1 VNNSARLPLVLLAG
15 SLIGFGQQTP
25 APKIDS
31 VLAEAQQA
39 QATGDYAAAA
49 NDYKQ
54 AVRIEPNMPQLW
66 ANLGLMQQEC
76 GDIAGA
82 IESFQHARRLDPSLY
97 VPNLFLGIDNAHLG
111 KAQEAVP
118 YLLASEKLNK
128 NDPQAPL
135 ALGRTYIALRKFHAA
150 AYELERATSLDPKL
164 GAAWFTL
171 GIARLDEVEDEART
185 MSEEGKESPFSGALY
200 AESLAKQARFSE
212 AASLYKTLLDA
223 KDQPP
228 CLRSD
233 LGFALLR
240 ARDHEG
246 ASAAF
251 SSELAAHPECGL
263 AILGQ
268 ARLALDG
275 GETAQAVKLLNE
287 LWNRDHGFVESSAA
301 VLLEGLSAEK
311 ASAAVGALLGGTNGE
326 LPPDLSNALMVAFNL
341 SGQAAT
347 NPDLAP
353 PATVNADATTSDG
366 TDRTAQQDY
375 AAGHFEQCVR
385 RLGAKPAV
393 LSAPQLRLLAAC
405 AFFTGDNQ
413 GAANAANILLAQ
425 PPHSLEALYWSIQ
438 ANERLAFRS
447 LARFQDLE
455 PDSARSHV
463 LLGDIYHQLDRP
475 DDAQAEYS
483 KALALVPGDPAAM
496 LGLATVYLSNNNSAG
511 AMEIAQAALLHS
523 PNDPELNLIV
533 AEALIGQRQYAE
545 AEPYLNRSLSGKPQM
560 IPRIHALMGKVYA
573 ETGRTHEAIEQL
585 KLGAPSDEDGSV
597 EYLLARLYR
606 QIGDTRQA
614 TDALNRMKTI
624 KQQRDARGFKQVQD
638 PDLAPLESSANRPG
652 AP

>member
-1 VNNSARLPLVLLAG
+1 VNHYKLLLVLLAG
-15 SLIGFGQQTP
+15 SMIGLGQQTP
-25 APKIDS
+25 VAKIDS

-49 NDYKQ
+49 NDYQQ

-66 ANLGLMQQEC
+66 ANLGLMQHEC
-76 GDIAGA
+76 GDITGA
-82 IESFQHARRLDPSLY
+82 IDSFQHARRLDPSLY
-97 VPNLFLGIDNAHLG
+97 VPNLFIGIDSAHLG

-118 YLLASEKLNK
+118 YLLASEKLNR

-135 ALGRTYIALRKFHAA
+135 ALGRTYIALRKFQAA
-150 AYELERATSLDPKL
+150 AYQLERATSLDPKL
-164 GAAWFTL
+164 GDAWFTL

-212 AASLYKTLLDA
+212 AASLYKTLLNA
-223 KDQPP
+223 PDQPP

-233 LGFALLR
+233 WGFALLR
-240 ARDHEG
+240 ARDRDG

-251 SSELAAHPECGL
+251 SSELSAHPECGL

-268 ARLALDG
+268 ASLALDG
-275 GETAQAVKLLNE
+275 GDAAHAVKLLNE
-287 LWNRDHGFVESSAA
+287 LWVRDHGFVEANAA
-301 VLLEGLSAEK
+301 VLLEGLPAEK
-311 ASAAVGALLGGTNGE
+311 ASEITAALLGGANGE
-326 LPPDLSNALMVAFNL
+326 LPADLSSALMVAFNL
-341 SGQAAT
+341 TGQPTTDPGMAPSLAAK
-347 NPDLAP
+347 PDA
-353 PATVNADATTSDG
+353 AVI
-366 TDRTAQQDY
+366 DRAELTAQQDY
-375 AAGHFEQCVR
+375 EAGHFEQCAR
-385 RLGAKPAV
+385 RLGAKPSV
-393 LSAPQLRLLAAC
+393 LSAQQLRLLAAC

-413 GAANAANILLAQ
+413 AAANAASILRAQ
-425 PPHSLEALYWSIQ
+425 PPHLLEALYWSIQ
-438 ANERLAFRS
+438 ANERLAFDA

-483 KALALVPGDPAAM
+483 KALALAPGDPAAM

-511 AMEIAQAALLHS
+511 AVEIAQAALLRS
-523 PNDPELNLIV
+523 PDDPELNLIM
-533 AEALIGQRQYAE
+533 AEALVGERQYQK
-545 AEPYLNRSLSGKPQM
+545 AEPYVNKSLAGKPQM
-560 IPRIHALMGKVYA
+560 LPRIHALMGKVYA
-573 ETGRTHEAIEQL
+573 ETGRTQEAIEQL
-585 KLGAPSDEDGSV
+585 KLGAPSDEDGSI

-606 QIGDTRQA
+606 QIGDTKDA

-638 PDLAPLESSANRPG
+638 PDLAPLESSASRAG

>member
-1 VNNSARLPLVLLAG
+1 M
-15 SLIGFGQQTP
+15 IGFGQQTP
-25 APKIDS
+25 APKFES
-31 VLAEAQQA
+31 VVAEAQQA
-39 QATGDYAAAA
+39 QAAGDYASAA
-49 NDYKQ
+49 NDYEQ

-97 VPNLFLGIDNAHLG
+97 VPNLFLGIDSAHLG

-150 AYELERATSLDPKL
+150 AYELERATSLDPNL

-171 GIARLDEVEDEART
+171 GIARLDEVEDDART

-223 KDQPP
+223 RDQPP
-228 CLRSD
+228 CLRSEW
-233 LGFALLR
+233 GFALLR
-240 ARDHEG
+240 AHDHDG

-268 ARLALDG
+268 AKLALDG
-275 GETAQAVKLLNE
+275 GEAAQAVKLLNE
-287 LWNRDHGFVESSAA
+287 LWDRDHGFVVSNAA
-301 VLLEGLSAEK
+301 VLLEGLPAEN
-311 ASAAVGALLGGTNGE
+311 ASSAAGELLGGANGE

-341 SGQAAT
+341 SGQTATDPGATSPAMPETAA
-347 NPDLAP
+347 A
-353 PATVNADATTSDG
+353 ASEG
-366 TDRTAQQDY
+366 TERAAQQDY
-375 AAGHFEQCVR
+375 AAGHFEQCAR
-385 RLGAKPAV
+385 RLGAKSAG
-393 LSAPQLRLLAAC
+393 LSAPELRLLAAC

-413 GAANAANILLAQ
+413 SAANAASILRAQ
-425 PPHSLEALYWSIQ
+425 QPHSLEALYWSIQ
-438 ANERLAFRS
+438 ANERLAFQS
-447 LARFQDLE
+447 LARFQDVE

-483 KALALVPGDPAAM
+483 KALALTPGDAAAM

-511 AMEIAQAALLHS
+511 AMEIAQAALLRT

-533 AEALIGQRQYAE
+533 AEAMIGQRQYAE

-573 ETGRTHEAIEQL
+573 ETGRTREAIEQL

-597 EYLLARLYR
+597 EYLLGRLYR
-606 QIGDTRQA
+606 QIGDTREA
-614 TDALNRMKTI
+614 NEALNRMKTI
-624 KQQRDARGFKQVQD
+624 KQQRDARGFRQVQD
-638 PDLAPLESSANRPG
+638 PDLAPLESSAQQPG

>member
-1 VNNSARLPLVLLAG
+1 VNNAARLPLVLLAG
-15 SLIGFGQQTP
+15 SMIGFGQQTP
-25 APKIDS
+25 ALKIES

-66 ANLGLMQQEC
+66 ANLGLMQHEC

-97 VPNLFLGIDNAHLG
+97 VPNLFLGIDSAHLG

-150 AYELERATSLDPKL
+150 AYELERATSLDPQL

-185 MSEEGKESPFSGALY
+185 MSEEGRESPFSGALY

-223 KDQPP
+223 RDQPP
-228 CLRSD
+228 CLRSEW
-233 LGFALLR
+233 GFALLR
-240 ARDHEG
+240 ARDLGG
-246 ASAAF
+246 ANAAF

-268 ARLALDG
+268 ARLALDD
-275 GETAQAVKLLNE
+275 GEGAQAVKLLNE
-287 LWNRDHGFVESSAA
+287 LWDRDHGFVESNAA
-301 VLLEGLSAEK
+301 VLLEGLPAEK
-311 ASAAVGALLGGTNGE
+311 ASAAAGELLSGANGE
-326 LPPDLSNALMVAFNL
+326 LPLDLSSALMVVFNP

-347 NPDLAP
+347 NPGVS
-353 PATVNADATTSDG
+353 PAMPEAAAAASDG
-366 TDRTAQQDY
+366 TELTAQQDY
-375 AAGHFEQCVR
+375 AAGDFEQCVR
-385 RLGAKPAV
+385 RLGAKPAA
-393 LSAPQLRLLAAC
+393 LSATQLRLLAAC

-413 GAANAANILLAQ
+413 DAANAAAILLAQ
-425 PPHSLEALYWSIQ
+425 APHSLEALYWSIQ
-438 ANERLAFRS
+438 ANERLAFQS
-447 LARFQDLE
+447 LARFQQLE

-511 AMEIAQAALLHS
+511 AMEIAQAALLRS

-545 AEPYLNRSLSGKPQM
+545 AEPYLNKSLSGKPQM

-606 QIGDTRQA
+606 QIGDTREA
-614 TDALNRMKTI
+614 TDALNRMKVT